1 VATRPAARHQPGLPL
16 YPRLRASSRLSG
28 AWPIYKRWQALGS
41 YQYDITDHKPL
52 EELAGIGY
60 DGGCWAAH
68 MMVYHQILLGG
79 QSNNAI
85 YLEIVLRGL
94 TSLGNASNALL
105 SQYVPGASMEF

>member
-1 VATRPAARHQPGLPL
+1 
-16 YPRLRASSRLSG
+16 
-28 AWPIYKRWQALGS
+28 
-41 YQYDITDHKPL
+41 
-52 EELAGIGY
+52 IGY